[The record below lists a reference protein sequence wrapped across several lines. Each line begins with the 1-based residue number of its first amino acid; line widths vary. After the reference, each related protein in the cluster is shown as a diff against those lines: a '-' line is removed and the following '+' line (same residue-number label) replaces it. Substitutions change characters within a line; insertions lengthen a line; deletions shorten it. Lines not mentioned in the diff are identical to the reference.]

1 MENSICKLKT
11 IYSPNRRYANTVNIV
26 FFKANPPSKN
36 FQQYIDGLKSWKHL
50 KTIFPGSQLQIFV
63 DKHVAED
70 EELFEIMKDLDARVV
85 LFECPKYMKNGFH
98 VGLFGTIMRFFPAF
112 DINTHALNVAHVCEL
127 EPIERELSRWPLLEH
142 FSKRNTGVS
151 MQYLITNI
159 FQKYSDIQP
168 EFEGIPYPWIIAG
181 RWSALEK
188 APFKLVEDF
197 LEKIDSGDKQ
207 FNRYTSKLKVEVFGY
222 RVIPEHGD
230 FSFGVDETFLNLIY
244 LPWLIKAGRKIG
256 LIMIYVITEPIY
268 YNKERIFKDKQS
280 KVYFDFILQ
289 KNQSVHSSIKEFLE
303 LFYDPEKKK
312 RELTESKKQVVTRFY
327 QVIKKYPNWLG
338 ASLSKFLL
346 HSFQDKY
353 HVTCMI
359 IVQNNKLV
367 DILSV

>member
-1 MENSICKLKT
+1 
-11 IYSPNRRYANTVNIV
+11 
-26 FFKANPPSKN
+26 
-36 FQQYIDGLKSWKHL
+36 
-50 KTIFPGSQLQIFV
+50 
-63 DKHVAED
+63 
-70 EELFEIMKDLDARVV
+70 
-85 LFECPKYMKNGFH
+85 
-98 VGLFGTIMRFFPAF
+98 
-112 DINTHALNVAHVCEL
+112 
-127 EPIERELSRWPLLEH
+127 
-142 FSKRNTGVS
+142 

-197 LEKIDSGDKQ
+197 LEKIDNGDKH

-268 YNKERIFKDKQS
+268 YNKERILKDRHS
-280 KVYFDFILQ
+280 KNCFDFILQ
-289 KNQSVHSSIKEFLE
+289 KNQTVYASIKEFLN
-303 LFYDPEKKK
+303 LFYEPEKKK
-312 RELTESKKQVVTRFY
+312 IELTESKKQVVTRFY

-338 ASLSKFLL
+338 ASLTKFLL
-346 HSFQDKY
+346 HSFQDKH
-353 HVTCMI
+353 HVICMI
-359 IVQNNKLV
+359 VVQNNKLV
-367 DILSV
+367 EILEL